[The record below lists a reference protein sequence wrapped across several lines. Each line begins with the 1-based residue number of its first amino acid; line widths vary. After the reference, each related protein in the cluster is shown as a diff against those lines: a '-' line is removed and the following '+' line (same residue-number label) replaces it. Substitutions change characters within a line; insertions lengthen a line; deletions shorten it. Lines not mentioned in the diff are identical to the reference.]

1 MTRGGPSGS
10 SRSGGHSTHPV
21 RDRRHTLHF
30 LEYAAAQ
37 RPVHL
42 DTDIDMT
49 HALAHR
55 AAADRHY
62 STVTYVLHAAGRV
75 LARHPEANAVLAPG
89 HRRRPRIVRFTE
101 VTGKLALDATVPGGD
116 RIVLSALVPALES
129 ASLADIQDRVDRYRN
144 APAPAAL
151 PEFARVR
158 TLARLPAWLGRIAF
172 AAALRDPRR
181 RPSLLGTVSVSS
193 LGHRPVDGF
202 HSTGGSAL
210 TLTCGRT
217 APRPV
222 VRDDGRIEAAP
233 LMRLGLTF
241 DHRVLDG
248 ATAADVLADLKSAL
262 ESEWATQHTGHTAAV
277 TPLRPLHKAAT
288 DPQ

>member
-1 MTRGGPSGS
+1 MTGNGS
-10 SRSGGHSTHPV
+10 NRPRGHSTHPV
-21 RDRRHTLHF
+21 RGRRHTLHF
-30 LEYAAAQ
+30 LEYTAAQ

-55 AAADRHY
+55 AHADRHY
-62 STVTYVLHAAGRV
+62 STVSYVLHAAGRV

-101 VTGKLALDATVPGGD
+101 VTGKLALDTTVPGGD

-144 APAPAAL
+144 APDPAAL

-158 TLARLPAWLGRIAF
+158 TLARLPAWLGRLAF
-172 AAALRDPRR
+172 AMALRDPGR
-181 RPSLLGTVSVSS
+181 RPAVLGTVSVSS

-202 HSTGGSAL
+202 HSSGGTAL

-262 ESEWATQHTGHTAAV
+262 EAEWTTPRTGSTAAV